1 MARTDSERLT
11 ILKSTRDSLEDA
23 LFDSTGDA
31 LVVSYTTQD
40 GRSVERSREQVQRE
54 IDSLDKRIAKLELNT
69 NGPATNRLQL
79 RRRP

>member
-1 MARTDSERLT
+1 MARTDSERLA

-23 LFDSTGDA
+23 LFNSTSDA
-31 LVVSYTTQD
+31 LVVSYTTKD

-54 IDSLDKRIAKLELNT
+54 IDSLDKRIAKIESNV